1 MFTYQKTENETELGA
16 EGEFD
21 TMGYKI
27 KAKVTGSESG
37 LELAAVSGWAT
48 GNAKIVGSQ
57 LVESIT
63 HNESKTTIT
72 SYWEKA

>member
-1 MFTYQKTENETELGA
+1 
-16 EGEFD
+16 
-21 TMGYKI
+21 MGYKI
-27 KAKVTGSESG
+27 KAKVTGSDAA

-48 GNAKIVGSQ
+48 ATAKIVGSQ
-57 LVESIT
+57 LIESIT